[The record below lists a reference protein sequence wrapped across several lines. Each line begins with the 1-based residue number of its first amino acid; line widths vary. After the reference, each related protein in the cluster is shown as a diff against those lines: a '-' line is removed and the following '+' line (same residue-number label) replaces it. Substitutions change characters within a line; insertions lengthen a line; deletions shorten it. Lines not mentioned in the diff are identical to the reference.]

1 MTSRTEQLR
10 RWTARVA
17 IALCLIAGWS
27 PLHAQE
33 SAPTTPEPAAPNS
46 EIRGKVLK
54 PDGSPLAGVEVM
66 GYHLATEEVYRATTD
81 AKGQFS
87 MAELPYGYYDLAV
100 MAPDGLFVAD
110 QVANVAPTGK
120 NVVEFRLQPFSES
133 TSADRRSFPG
143 AEEAPIGVARV
154 ADQRL
159 VGETFWRGPKG
170 VSILA
175 GGGALILLAIAGG
188 GSERNASPF
197 IP

>member
-33 SAPTTPEPAAPNS
+33 SAPATPEPAGPNS

-81 AKGQFS
+81 PKGQFS

-100 MAPDGLFVAD
+100 RQGFDVLYEENEQTKREND
-110 QVANVAPTGK
+110 
-120 NVVEFRLQPFSES
+120 RLRKE
-133 TSADRRSFPG
+133 
-143 AEEAPIGVARV
+143 
-154 ADQRL
+154 
-159 VGETFWRGPKG
+159 VGGR
-170 VSILA
+170 
-175 GGGALILLAIAGG
+175 
-188 GSERNASPF
+188 
-197 IP
+197 